1 MLMAVHVH
9 MQGPEY
15 VELSVIDSNKNVKT
29 KTDVRLHLYNFVYI
43 DHNLT

>member
-1 MLMAVHVH
+1 MAVHVH

-15 VELSVIDSNKNVKT
+15 VELSVIDSNKNVK

>member
-15 VELSVIDSNKNVKT
+15 VELSVIDSNKNVKKNRCQIT
-29 KTDVRLHLYNFVYI
+29 LV
-43 DHNLT
+43 

>member
-15 VELSVIDSNKNVKT
+15 VELSVIDSNKNVKKQMSDYT
-29 KTDVRLHLYNFVYI
+29 CIILY
-43 DHNLT
+43 T